1 MWRALW
7 TFLCFYN
14 GHLVTMKVGAARPN
28 DDAGSIEVIAVGRSA
43 SLQREH
49 GHTRR
54 HKSQPVGIDRSALV
68 ELVVNTSGHLNGTA
82 REHFSNV
89 VIAKGSAP
97 AAPEVEKQL
106 PPADGS
112 GPSVPEPKPASP
124 PTQPPST
131 AALPNSGGASDE
143 DLQKGGQAKSSAS
156 EEGEQVP
163 PKGKVAAAPSHSDES
178 QQQAA
183 LSPTL
188 VSLPDEAKPEKGP
201 IQELFNDPA
210 DGSTAEGHE
219 ATQELNDIVVDV
231 EEVERLLWKVGSKV
245 KTFFNE
251 MGYRHV
257 GVNLFIY
264 AATVFIVMG
273 LYVMWFQHREVPKEQ
288 EFKFGLCECLGD
300 VRVCFCGLL
309 CPAIRW
315 ADTVSE
321 DKGGF
326 LYFSSAFLLMMGLG
340 MLVLC
345 PLTGA
350 FAWLAITVVGVCYRQ
365 KIREKHGLE
374 SHSLPSYLEDAFAWC
389 CCAYCALCQEAR
401 QVEDFENEEPEMYRG
416 RSLQSW

>member
-1 MWRALW
+1 MWRLLW
-7 TFLCFYN
+7 TFLFFYT
-14 GHLVTMKVGAARPN
+14 GDLAILHVGAARPN
-28 DDAGSIEVIAVGRSA
+28 DDTGSIEVIAVGRSA
-43 SLQREH
+43 SLQRQH
-49 GHTRR
+49 DHTRR
-54 HKSQPVGIDRSALV
+54 NKSQPAGIERSALE
-68 ELVVNTSGHLNGTA
+68 ELSMSTSGQSNGTA
-82 REHFSNV
+82 RQHLSNV
-89 VIAKGSAP
+89 VIAKDSAP
-97 AAPEVEKQL
+97 TAPEVEKQVPL
-106 PPADGS
+106 ADDS
-112 GPSVPEPKPASP
+112 GTSVPEPALP
-124 PTQPPST
+124 PTGTPST
-131 AALPNSGGASDE
+131 TALPNRDGAIEE
-143 DLQKGGQAKSSAS
+143 DPQKGGQAKSSAS
-156 EEGEQVP
+156 ERGEQVSST
-163 PKGKVAAAPSHSDES
+163 GNITAAPSPSDES

-188 VSLPDEAKPEKGP
+188 GSLPDEARPEKGP
-201 IQELFNDPA
+201 VQELFNDPA

-231 EEVERLLWKVGSKV
+231 EEIERLLWKVGSKV

-326 LYFSSAFLLMMGLG
+326 LYFGSAFLLMMGLG

-350 FAWLAITVVGVCYRQ
+350 CAWLAMTAVGVCYRQ
-365 KIREKHGLE
+365 KIREKYGLE

-401 QVEDFENEEPEMYRG
+401 QVEDFQNEEPEMYRG